1 MKITRARLLALAL
14 ATSLG
19 ACDGDD
25 LPPAPPPPSG
35 PGFLQV
41 VLATERTDAGALS
54 IVLSGGPMDSVRV
67 NQTTLLLA
75 EPGAAEQSLIIAGQL
90 SGGTV
95 ILRFWV
101 PDVADVASYSAVV
114 EQAARR
120 GSYEQH
126 SPAEYNLI
134 VARD

>member
-1 MKITRARLLALAL
+1 MKITPTRLLALAL
-14 ATSLG
+14 VTALG
-19 ACDGDD
+19 ACDGDE
-25 LPPAPPPPSG
+25 LPPGPAPGG

-41 VLATERTDAGALS
+41 VLQTERTDLGALS

-75 EPGAAEQSLIIAGQL
+75 EPSGTEQRLIIAGQMN
-90 SGGTV
+90 GGTV

-101 PDVADVASYSAVV
+101 PEVADVAAYSAVI

-120 GSYEQH
+120 RSYEQQ
-126 SPAEYNLI
+126 STADYNLI
-134 VARD
+134 VAVD

>member
-1 MKITRARLLALAL
+1 VKITRTRLLALVVV
-14 ATSLG
+14 TSLG
-19 ACDGDD
+19 ACDGDE
-25 LPPAPPPPSG
+25 LPPGPPPNG

-41 VLATERTDAGALS
+41 VLATERTDGGALS
-54 IVLSGGPMDSVRV
+54 IVLSGGPIDSVRV

-75 EPGAAEQSLIIAGQL
+75 EPSAAEQRLIIAGDL
-90 SGGTV
+90 NGGTV

-114 EQAARR
+114 EEAARR
-120 GSYEQH
+120 RSYEQH
-126 SPAEYNLI
+126 SPADYNLI